1 MLQSLDGRTVYFHRN
16 SIKNGDFEKLKVG
29 DEVRFLEEMGE
40 EGPQAL
46 VVRVIGE
53 EHPEK

>member
-1 MLQSLDGRTVYFHRN
+1 MLQSFDGRTVYFHRN
-16 SIKNGDFEKLKVG
+16 SLKNGDFAKLKEG
-29 DEVRFLEEMGE
+29 DEVRFLEEMGD
-40 EGPQAL
+40 EGPQAV